1 MADTRKL
8 EKTRYPGI
16 YRRHA
21 TDCDRKRCDCP
32 YVVRWKHRGK
42 GHKRMFGTLAEAR
55 EFKGHADSG
64 HRAPPSRL
72 TVEAYYEGWIDTY
85 RGRTRRGL
93 EDTTRKEYR
102 RSFEADVLPLVGR
115 VPLRELTAGEIRSWY
130 GDLERRG
137 VSLNTIRK
145 AKAALSAM
153 LASATEDDAIPAN
166 PAREARYVASREAQ
180 ERHRRAPRHKLT
192 AGDVGAIL
200 EAMPERWRTFFELLV
215 ESGVRIGE
223 LLGLTWGRVDLGDHP
238 CILVTEQVY
247 EGERKRLK
255 TEASVGRVP
264 LSSGMARKLAAI
276 RPDDAGAETPVFASS
291 VGTPLGYSAVYNRV
305 LRPALRESGL
315 ARRRDDGTWDYRGI
329 AFHAFRKACGS
340 LLHAHGK
347 TDAQIQGWL
356 RHSDFATTRR
366 YYIHEVDDGLG
377 DADVWDEIGDWGHRG
392 ATAYPDSAEPHE
404 SLEERETA
412 Q

>member
-8 EKTRYPGI
+8 ETTRYPGI

-21 TDCDRKRCDCP
+21 NGCAGARCDCP

-72 TVEAYYEGWIDTY
+72 TVEGYYEGWIQTY

-93 EDTTRKEYR
+93 EATTRKEYE
-102 RSFEADVLPLVGR
+102 RSFASHVLPIIGR
-115 VPLRELTAGEIRSWY
+115 VPLRELTAGEIRSWF

-137 VSLNTIRK
+137 VSPNTIRK

-153 LASATEDDAIPAN
+153 LATATEDDAIPAN

-192 AGDVGAIL
+192 AADVGAIL
-200 EAMPERWRTFFELLV
+200 AAMPERWRTFFELLV
-215 ESGVRIGE
+215 QSGVRIGE

-264 LSSGMARKLAAI
+264 LSSGMARQLAAI
-276 RPDDAGAETPVFASS
+276 RRDDAGADAPVFPSS

-305 LRPALRESGL
+305 LRPALRDSGL
-315 ARRRDDGTWDYRGI
+315 ARQRDDGTWDYRGI

-340 LLHAHGK
+340 LLLANGRSVK
-347 TDAQIQGWL
+347 QVQGWL
-356 RHSDFATTRR
+356 RHGELTTTLRH
-366 YYIHEVDDGLG
+366 YVHEVDDGLG

-392 ATAYPDSAEPHE
+392 ATAHPDSAEPRD
-404 SLEERETA
+404 SVEEAETA